1 MSAIKKTF
9 DYKGV
14 PILASLF
21 LVLFFAEGRRQ
32 LRKRVQQRS
41 KRVLI
46 NSIVSVPGFSLMRL
60 LVLPVMYRIAVKNK
74 VSRIGAIYY
83 FCLPDWVKQA
93 IAFLIMDYT
102 NYWWHLLNH
111 KLPVLWRFHIV
122 HHTDLDLD
130 VTTALRFHF
139 GEMIGSLFFRS
150 AFVFL
155 SGASPL
161 TVLIYEII
169 FEGATE
175 FHHSNMKLP
184 YRLEKVLNAIIVTP
198 RMHSIHHS
206 IITKETDNNYSV
218 IFSVWDR
225 LHKTARLNVHQGDII
240 IGVPA
245 YRNADELSAGRLLK
259 MPFYKIKTIDEA
271 CQIPSSEKLIS
282 GKNNLAK

>member
-1 MSAIKKTF
+1 MNRIKKTF

-21 LVLFFAEGRRQ
+21 LVLFVAEGRWQ
-32 LRKRVQQRS
+32 LRKRIQQRS

-60 LVLPVMYRIAVKNK
+60 LVLPVMYKIAVKNK
-74 VSRIGAIYY
+74 YSPIGVICY
-83 FCLPDWVKQA
+83 FNLPLWMKEA

-102 NYWWHLLNH
+102 NYLWHLLNH

-122 HHTDLDLD
+122 HHSDLDLD

-139 GEMIGSLFFRS
+139 GEMVGSLFYRS

-155 SGASPL
+155 SGASPS

-169 FEGATE
+169 FEGATA

-184 YRLEKVLNAIIVTP
+184 HRLEKVLNTIIVTP
-198 RMHSIHHS
+198 GMHGIHHS
-206 IITKETDNNYSV
+206 IIKKETDSNYSV
-218 IFSVWDR
+218 VFSIWDR
-225 LHKTARLNVHQGDII
+225 LHKTVRLNVCQDDII

-245 YRNADELSAGRLLK
+245 YRNGNELSAGYLLK
-259 MPFYKIKTIDEA
+259 MPFAKIQTIDETG
-271 CQIPSSEKLIS
+271 QVFNPGKLITV
-282 GKNNLAK
+282 